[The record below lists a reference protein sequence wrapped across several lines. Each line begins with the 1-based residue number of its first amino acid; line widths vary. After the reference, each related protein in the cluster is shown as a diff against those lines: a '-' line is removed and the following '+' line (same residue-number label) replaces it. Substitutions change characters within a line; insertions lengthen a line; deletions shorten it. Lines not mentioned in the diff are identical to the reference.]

1 MTPSSTGAGFFDQSA
16 ADIVGQVDREIAKG
30 LRSSAFNAREKL
42 ALACRILA
50 EEGHARTLAGQI
62 TVRAG
67 QATSFW
73 TTPFGIGFAETNVS
87 HLLCT
92 DAEMRTVEG
101 EGMANPAV
109 RFHLWVYRA
118 RPDINCIVHTH
129 PRYSAALSMVGRP
142 LGVAHMD
149 ATMFHN
155 DCAWLER
162 WPGVP
167 LANEE
172 GRLIS
177 EALGTKRTILLAH
190 HGLLTTGKTLEEA
203 LYLAV
208 LFEQAAQLQV
218 LAESIGTIRAVAPD
232 LAQEAHD
239 FLLKDSVVNATFE
252 YWARQIARKY
262 PETLRP
268 SQQSTG

>member
-1 MTPSSTGAGFFDQSA
+1 MSRSATESGFFDQSA
-16 ADIVGQVDREIAKG
+16 AQIVDKVDQDLTKG
-30 LRSSAFNAREKL
+30 LRFSAFTAQEKL

-50 EEGHARTLAGQI
+50 REGHARTLAGQV
-62 TVRAG
+62 TLRADQPG
-67 QATSFW
+67 TFW
-73 TTPFGIGFAETNVS
+73 TTPFGIGFAEITVA
-87 HLLCT
+87 HLLCM
-92 DAEMRTVEG
+92 DSEMRTVNG

-109 RFHLWVYRA
+109 RFHLWLYRA
-118 RPDINCIVHTH
+118 HPQINCIVHTH
-129 PRYSAALSMVGRP
+129 PLYSSALSMVGQP
-142 LGVAHMD
+142 LAVAHMD

-155 DCAWLER
+155 DCAWLQD

-177 EALGTKRTILLAH
+177 EAIGTRRAILLAH

-203 LYLAV
+203 IYLAV

-218 LAESIGTIRAVAPD
+218 LAQSIGTIRAVAPE
-232 LAQEAHD
+232 LAQQAHD

-252 YWARQIARKY
+252 YWARQIARN
-262 PETLRP
+262 T
-268 SQQSTG
+268 